1 MRDDPTDDPA
11 GGIGDSLRRAE
22 AAVARLAETYIEW
35 AQNDVVAMRA
45 ALDAARTDP
54 DRIEDHLIS
63 LHGVAH
69 NVKGQGGSFG
79 FPLIT
84 RVGQSLCRLVRG
96 RTQMSTIELAIAS
109 AHVDAIALLLDKR
122 VSGDGGETGQ
132 ILAARLE
139 ALVDGGDRR
148 ASA

>member
-11 GGIGDSLRRAE
+11 DGIGDSLRRAE
-22 AAVARLAETYIEW
+22 AAVARLTETYIDW
-35 AQNDVVAMRA
+35 AQNDVLAMRS
-45 ALDAARTDP
+45 ALEAARADP
-54 DRIEDHLIS
+54 DRMSDHLAR

-79 FPLIT
+79 FPLVT
-84 RVGQSLCRLVRG
+84 RIGQSLCRLVRG
-96 RTQMSTIELAIAS
+96 RSEATTIELAIAS

-122 VSGDGGETGQ
+122 VAGDGGETGQ

>member
-22 AAVARLAETYIEW
+22 AAVARLTETYIDW
-35 AQNDVVAMRA
+35 AQNDVLAMRS
-45 ALDAARTDP
+45 ALEAARADP
-54 DRIEDHLIS
+54 GQISDHLTR

-84 RVGQSLCRLVRG
+84 RIGQSLCRLIRG
-96 RTQMSTIELAIAS
+96 RTQVSTIEIAIAS

-122 VSGDGGETGQ
+122 VTGDGGETGQ
-132 ILAARLE
+132 ALAARLE
-139 ALVDGGDRR
+139 SLVDGGDRR